1 MRAKNVTVSISLPFE
16 VVEMVEEVMERE
28 KMSRSNAVAYLIR
41 MGYVYRYKVLPATIG
56 EVGKDGQGD
65 FVKVGD

>member
-1 MRAKNVTVSISLPFE
+1 LPFE

-41 MGYVYRYKVLPATIG
+41 MGYVYRYKVLPESIG
-56 EVGKDGQGD
+56 EVGKG
-65 FVKVGD
+65 

>member
-56 EVGKDGQGD
+56 EVGKGNG
-65 FVKVGD
+65 

>member
-1 MRAKNVTVSISLPFE
+1 
-16 VVEMVEEVMERE
+16 
-28 KMSRSNAVAYLIR
+28 MSRSNAVAYLIR

>member
-1 MRAKNVTVSISLPFE
+1 LPFE

-56 EVGKDGQGD
+56 EVGKGNG
-65 FVKVGD
+65 

>member
-28 KMSRSNAVAYLIR
+28 NMSRSNAVAYLIK
-41 MGYVYRYKVLPATIG
+41 MGYVYRYKVLPESIG
-56 EVGKDGQGD
+56 EVGKG
-65 FVKVGD
+65 